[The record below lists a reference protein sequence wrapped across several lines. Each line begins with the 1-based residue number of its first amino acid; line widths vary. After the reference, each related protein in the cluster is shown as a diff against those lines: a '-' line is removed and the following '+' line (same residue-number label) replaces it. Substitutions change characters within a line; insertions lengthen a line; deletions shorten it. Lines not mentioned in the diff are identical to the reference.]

1 LASVLAGGHQDS
13 GPWLQAR
20 SSAASLLGK
29 RLGTIYHQR
38 RMRDALYCAS
48 AAARE
53 SSRPLRNAFKQN
65 KCRWIDAKSGACATG
80 FPCLRPHLG
89 TVLGIP
95 LSFNPDGG
103 PYSTK
108 NTSTRTVQV
117 PVGRRTRWNVACDES
132 RPVAHQRL
140 CVYVCVCELQVDLP
154 LRGLGQAERESPAC
168 RLVC

>member
-1 LASVLAGGHQDS
+1 
-13 GPWLQAR
+13 
-20 SSAASLLGK
+20 
-29 RLGTIYHQR
+29 
-38 RMRDALYCAS
+38 MRDALYCAS

-108 NTSTRTVQV
+108 KYVDSHGTGAGWPSHTVE
-117 PVGRRTRWNVACDES
+117 C
-132 RPVAHQRL
+132 
-140 CVYVCVCELQVDLP
+140 
-154 LRGLGQAERESPAC
+154 GL
-168 RLVC
+168 